1 MRAGWWIGLAACTA
15 VAACAPEPDSYYGGV
30 QSAYDGY
37 VQPGYVPPSYAAPGY
52 LAPNPGLGYVP
63 PYSYPVPVPVA
74 PGFGYERRRDF
85 GYPGYREREFRR
97 EFEDR
102 RFRDDQERF
111 YRERGDRERFER
123 SRSFERPRPP
133 EPPRQPPAPP
143 LGQSPPVQ
151 GGIFPGVPRPVP
163 R

>member
-1 MRAGWWIGLAACTA
+1 MGLVACTA
-15 VAACAPEPDSYYGGV
+15 VAACAPESDNYYGGV

-37 VQPGYVPPSYAAPGY
+37 GQPGYAPSPYAQPGY

-63 PYSYPVPVPVA
+63 PYSYPVPVA
-74 PGFGYERRRDF
+74 PGFDYGRRRDF

-97 EFEDR
+97 EFDDR
-102 RFRDDQERF
+102 RFRNDQERF

-133 EPPRQPPAPP
+133 EPPRQPPPP
-143 LGQSPPVQ
+143 SLGQSPPVQ

>member
-1 MRAGWWIGLAACTA
+1 MRAGWWMGLVACTA
-15 VAACAPEPDSYYGGV
+15 MAACAPEPDNYYGGV

-37 VQPGYVPPSYAAPGY
+37 AQPGYVPSPYAQPGY
-52 LAPNPGLGYVP
+52 LAPNPALGYVP
-63 PYSYPVPVPVA
+63 PYSYPAPVPVA
-74 PGFGYERRRDF
+74 PGFGYGYGPRRDY

-97 EFEDR
+97 GFDDR
-102 RFRDDQERF
+102 RFRDDH
-111 YRERGDRERFER
+111 ERFER
-123 SRSFERPRPP
+123 SRNFERPRPP
-133 EPPRQPPAPP
+133 ELPRQQPASP